1 MIQRQDPFDG
11 EMSLDEVRGLAKQ
24 DAPAQQQTTPQAP
37 AQPEAAPA
45 PSPKPLTAILPKN
58 GKTLL
63 GDPADMVVVNP
74 TVDPRMNEEAEHHG
88 VFAYGRFNPPTIG
101 HEKLIHATEKVAAAH
116 RVPAHIIA
124 SHSEGNA
131 KNPVPTKAKVG
142 YLKKVAAKTSHVSS
156 SDKESPN
163 LLTQAAKLHKQ
174 GVTHLHMVAGSD
186 RVDEYHKL
194 LHKYNGTHEGALYHF
209 KKITVHSAGHRDP
222 DAEGTEGMS
231 GTKMR
236 AAAKAGDHEKFKS
249 GLPKALHK
257 HADEIANHIRSMK
270 EEVDGDDD
278 EMLNETTVSMT
289 TRMHRAVNMRKN
301 KARMEKARAIAR
313 RRLAKQAAL
322 TRRAMKKAKN
332 ILRVKLAGQQG
343 ANYANLTAA
352 QKIGI
357 DRMVDRK
364 KGAVKKIAQKIAPRI
379 KGDEMRRLQSVTT
392 GKNFRTSRMVVSASY
407 ELIGNMI
414 SEKEQK
420 SIMEKAEAS
429 GFDYQTL
436 LQVFNRGKAAFKQS
450 APPGKTPSQYA
461 YDRLNSFI
469 NGGKAM
475 KEDIDLHE
483 QDKSLRAILA
493 RGMHTAR
500 NMDNVAPEHISKVQ
514 PAAHHDAAIKDTN
527 DDDEIAKKRK
537 RANLIRRKTTEYVR
551 KVVES
556 RGVRNETSPSLLE
569 EITAMLAPRICV
581 PEEDY
586 IYEEWTEEQWNTL
599 LESDNEG
606 RALNKPFRTPGGP
619 KKFAVYVKNDKGNII
634 KLGFG
639 DPNLEIKRDDPD
651 RRKAYRARHGCDNP
665 GPKWKAN
672 WWSCNWSWSS
682 NKKVGA

>member
-1 MIQRQDPFDG
+1 MLQRNDPFDG
-11 EMSLDEVRGLAKQ
+11 EMSLEDVQGLGKQ
-24 DAPAQQQTTPQAP
+24 TAPKPAAEPAP
-37 AQPEAAPA
+37 EAPA
-45 PSPKPLTAILPKN
+45 PTPKPLAVILPKN

-63 GDPADMVVVNP
+63 GDPADQVVINP
-74 TVDPRMNEEAEHHG
+74 PDKARINEAKEQHG
-88 VFAYGRFNPPTIG
+88 VFTFGRFNPPTVG
-101 HEKLIHATEKVAAAH
+101 HEKLIHATEKVAAEH
-116 RVPAHIIA
+116 KVPAHIIA
-124 SHSEGNA
+124 SHSDNTSSSKA
-131 KNPVPTKAKVG
+131 TRVKNPVPLAAKVG
-142 YLKKVAAKTSHVSS
+142 YLKKVAAPTSKVSH
-156 SDKESPN
+156 SDSEHPS
-163 LLTQAAKLHKQ
+163 LLDQAEKLHKQ
-174 GVTHLHMVAGSD
+174 GVTHLHMVAGED
-186 RVDEYHKL
+186 RVGEYHKL
-194 LHKYNGTHEGALYHF
+194 LHKYNGTHEGARFNF
-209 KKITVHSAGHRDP
+209 KHIEVHSAGHRDP

-236 AAAKAGDHEKFKS
+236 AAAKAGDKKTFKS
-249 GLPKALHK
+249 GLPKALHP
-257 HADEIANHIRSMK
+257 HAEEIANHIRAVK
-270 EEVDGDDD
+270 EEVEEGEDVLL
-278 EMLNETTVSMT
+278 EATVSMT

-313 RRLAKQAAL
+313 RRLAKQAVL
-322 TRRAMKKAKN
+322 NRRAMKKAKN

-343 ANYANLTAA
+343 ANYANLSAA

-379 KGDEMRRLQSVTT
+379 KSDEMRRLQTAT
-392 GKNFRTSRMVVSASY
+392 AGKSFRSSKMVVSASY

-414 SEKEQK
+414 SEKEKK

-429 GFDYQTL
+429 GYDYQTL

-450 APPGKTPSQYA
+450 TPSGKTPSQYG

-483 QDKSLRAILA
+483 QDKSIRKFLQHTPRNVGTLPTDAI
-493 RGMHTAR
+493 
-500 NMDNVAPEHISKVQ
+500 PKVQ
-514 PAAHHDAAIKDTN
+514 PAAQHAAAIKDTN
-527 DDDEIAKKRK
+527 DDDEITKKRK
-537 RANLIRRKTTEYVR
+537 RADIIRRKTSEYVR

-569 EITAMLAPRICV
+569 EITAMLAPRVCV

-599 LESDNEG
+599 LENDNEG

-672 WWSCNWSWSS
+672 WWSCNWSWSA